1 MANVVFVA
9 RGKCLSL
16 SLSLSLRFAGLI
28 AYFRSPPVDRRQGAK
43 PPEATIQCSDEPR
56 FINPLEGETPSGHGQ
71 PVFLG
76 GRFRRPTRDSVT
88 TPVWCSLRRAPTRDS
103 VTTPVWCSLRRD
115 GESRTL
121 AMPSRSDGS
130 IGTSLGSL
138 SGQSKGKRE
147 SSYDFVVVIVQTY
160 CDRVCC
166 D

>member
-88 TPVWCSLRRAPTRDS
+88 TPVWCSLRR
-103 VTTPVWCSLRRD
+103 D

-147 SSYDFVVVIVQTY
+147 SSYDFVVVIVPIY

-166 D
+166 H